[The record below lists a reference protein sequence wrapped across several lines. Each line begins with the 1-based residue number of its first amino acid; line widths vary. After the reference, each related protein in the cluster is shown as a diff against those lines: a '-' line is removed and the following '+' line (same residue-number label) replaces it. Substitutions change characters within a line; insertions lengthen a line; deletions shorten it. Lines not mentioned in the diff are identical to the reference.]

1 MNLNEYAKDIHF
13 TSTSKGFDTPN
24 EENIHKKLLLTVSE
38 ICEAQE
44 ELRDGR
50 KLVEVYWRNSG
61 GDITELPYHAG
72 ASLDTFPKDKK
83 PEGFPIEI
91 ADAIIRLLHI
101 ASAIGMDIDACVA
114 LKLAYNKTRPEK
126 HGRKF

>member
-1 MNLNEYAKDIHF
+1 MQRSLNEIAADIHF
-13 TSTSKGFDTPN
+13 TSTSKGFEPPN
-24 EENIHKKLLLTVSE
+24 KENINQKLLLAVSE

-50 KLVEVYWRNSG
+50 
-61 GDITELPYHAG
+61 ELNEIYFKTDG
-72 ASLDTFPKDKK
+72 NTVSLK
-83 PEGFPIEI
+83 PEGFPIEL

-101 ASAIGMDIDACVA
+101 GHAVGIDLNEVIEQKIAF
-114 LKLAYNKTRPEK
+114 NKTRPDK